1 MVEWEETTVP
11 MMEYSQVTANDLAL
25 ETAEN
30 CRALELGLESDSSVS
45 TSPLRNEESSRRFV
59 YLGLHTIA
67 KIREA
72 IG

>member
-30 CRALELGLESDSSVS
+30 C
-45 TSPLRNEESSRRFV
+45 
-59 YLGLHTIA
+59 
-67 KIREA
+67 
-72 IG
+72 